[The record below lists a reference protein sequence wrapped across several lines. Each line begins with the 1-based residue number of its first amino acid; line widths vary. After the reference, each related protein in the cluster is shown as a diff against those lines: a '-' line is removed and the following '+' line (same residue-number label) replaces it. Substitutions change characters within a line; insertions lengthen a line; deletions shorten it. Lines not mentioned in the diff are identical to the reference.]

1 MVVESSKVQGS
12 ESIFLLGV
20 HQLPGPGQNLLYGS
34 TELDRL
40 LEMEEIISASPAQEL
55 SMSMFYKVVLTPA
68 MKSTPSNPQN

>member
-1 MVVESSKVQGS
+1 MIVESSKVQGS

-40 LEMEEIISASPAQEL
+40 LEMEEIISASPSQE
-55 SMSMFYKVVLTPA
+55 FYKVVLTAA

>member
-1 MVVESSKVQGS
+1 MIVESSKVQGS

-40 LEMEEIISASPAQEL
+40 LEMEEIISASPAQE
-55 SMSMFYKVVLTPA
+55 FYKVVLTAA